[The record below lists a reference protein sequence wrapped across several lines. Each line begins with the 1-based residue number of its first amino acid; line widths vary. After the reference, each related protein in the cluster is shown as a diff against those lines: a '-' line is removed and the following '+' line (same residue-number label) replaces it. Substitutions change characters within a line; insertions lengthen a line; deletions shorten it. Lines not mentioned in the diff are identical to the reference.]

1 MAHLIHSNLCKLT
14 CVSAMALATLSSCDI
29 MDDIQSCPTR
39 KLSFNY
45 TYNVKDADAFSS
57 EVQYLQVYMFDKDG
71 KYLDSRMEQQD
82 KFEAGH
88 TMDISDLGDGKY
100 TFVCLARD
108 KQTPALNVDGNMEF
122 TFSSLTPGV
131 STIDDLTERMGN
143 GNDEENNTKFSALY
157 TSTRSMEIKSNEA
170 AIDTMSLMKCTKT
183 YRIILVPMEN
193 TQKNFT
199 LDNFDVRINGSAAY
213 LDYKGDKVDDD
224 AITYVPYNSED
235 KSTQGATTI
244 EGETVD
250 QALIYDLSSSRMF
263 QRSVDTKTRNDDGKI
278 INDKRIVIT
287 DKRNGKVIFDHSLPW
302 FLGLYN
308 SESVS
313 KWENQEYLDRQDYY
327 PIVFYVPDTDK
338 NLGATVRIQSWRM
351 MFQDTDL
358 NSDTTKDN
366 K

>member
-1 MAHLIHSNLCKLT
+1 M
-14 CVSAMALATLSSCDI
+14 
-29 MDDIQSCPTR
+29 
-39 KLSFNY
+39 
-45 TYNVKDADAFSS
+45 
-57 EVQYLQVYMFDKDG
+57 
-71 KYLDSRMEQQD
+71 
-82 KFEAGH
+82 
-88 TMDISDLGDGKY
+88 
-100 TFVCLARD
+100 
-108 KQTPALNVDGNMEF
+108 
-122 TFSSLTPGV
+122 
-131 STIDDLTERMGN
+131 
-143 GNDEENNTKFSALY
+143 
-157 TSTRSMEIKSNEA
+157 
-170 AIDTMSLMKCTKT
+170 
-183 YRIILVPMEN
+183 
-193 TQKNFT
+193 
-199 LDNFDVRINGSAAY
+199 RINGSAAY

-235 KSTQGATTI
+235 KSTQGSTTI

>member
-1 MAHLIHSNLCKLT
+1 MAHFIHSNLCKLA
-14 CVSAMALATLSSCDI
+14 CISAMTLTSLSSCV

-108 KQTPALNVDGNMEF
+108 KQTPALNADGNMEF

-157 TSTRSMEIKSNEA
+157 TSTRTMEIKSNVA

-183 YRIILVPMEN
+183 YRIILLPMEN

-213 LDYKGDKVDDD
+213 LDYKGDKVNDD
-224 AITYVPYNSED
+224 AITYVPYSNED
-235 KSTQGATTI
+235 KSTQAGSTTI
-244 EGETVD
+244 EGEEVD

-263 QRSVDTKTRNDDGKI
+263 QRSVDTKTRNSEGQI

-313 KWENQEYLDRQDYY
+313 KWSNQEYLDRQDYY
-327 PIVFYVPDTDK
+327 PIVFYVPDASQSIE
-338 NLGATVRIQSWRM
+338 ATVRIHSWRKV
-351 MFQDTDL
+351 FQNVNFDT
-358 NSDTTKDN
+358 NH
-366 K
+366 